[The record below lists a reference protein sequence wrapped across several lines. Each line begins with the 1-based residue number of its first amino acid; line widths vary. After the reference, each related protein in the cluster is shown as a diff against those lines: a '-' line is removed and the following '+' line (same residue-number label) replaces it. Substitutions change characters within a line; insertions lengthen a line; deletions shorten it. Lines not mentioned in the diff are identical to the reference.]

1 MGRKDNQSYYDE
13 FAAWYERERHDGYH
27 RLIDDLEVDLVSR
40 YGRGKDC
47 LEVGCGT
54 GLILERVSR
63 VARRAAGIDLSPG
76 MLEQARARG
85 LEVSEGCATELP
97 FEDASFDVVYSF
109 KVLAHVED
117 IRKAVAEAAR
127 VVRPGGVLLLEFYNP
142 KSIRYLAKNLGGPQK
157 ISEETRESAVYT
169 RWDDPET
176 IAGYLPEDVELMEWA
191 GVRVFTPAAFL
202 HKVPV
207 VGSTLRKLEFVARDS
222 PLSRFG
228 GFLVAVAR
236 RKADAEADISFRN
249 AEAIG

>member
-40 YGRGKDC
+40 YGRGKDV

-54 GLILERVSR
+54 GLILERVAK
-63 VARRAAGIDLSPG
+63 VARKAVGIDLSPG

-97 FEDASFDVVYSF
+97 FEDATFDVVYSF
-109 KVLAHVED
+109 KVLAHVQD

-142 KSIRYLAKNLGGPQK
+142 RSIRYLAKTLGGPQK
-157 ISEETRESAVYT
+157 ISDATRESAVYT

-176 IAGYLPEDVELMEWA
+176 VTSYLPEGVDLMEWA
-191 GVRVFTPAAFL
+191 GVRVFTPAAFV
-202 HKVPV
+202 HKLPV
-207 VGSTLRKLEFVARDS
+207 VGSALRKLEFVARDS
-222 PLSRFG
+222 PLSRYG

-236 RKADAEADISFRN
+236 RQEQAADDISFRN